1 MNADRAPVF
10 RSAFFD
16 GWKWSQ
22 RRYSKPRPPLYE
34 SGALPLELL
43 RRNLERARRIELRL
57 PDRRSG
63 AQPMGHTRKLWS
75 GRKYTTPACIQ
86 HSIVKDQAGPF
97 THTLRPFCFQR
108 KASPPFPQGCQQK
121 QKGQPFSVAAL
132 LETGI
137 LFQDGQVTARASVLT
152 HSHVPEGSLLNWN
165 KCFTHLKRI
174 RTLVEIQAF
183 S

>member
-1 MNADRAPVF
+1 
-10 RSAFFD
+10 
-16 GWKWSQ
+16 
-22 RRYSKPRPPLYE
+22 
-34 SGALPLELL
+34 
-43 RRNLERARRIELRL
+43 
-57 PDRRSG
+57 
-63 AQPMGHTRKLWS
+63 MGHTRKLWS
-75 GRKYTTPACIQ
+75 GRNIPRPQASNIQLSKTKLGRSHTHFDPPASNGKQ
-86 HSIVKDQAGPF
+86 VRHS
-97 THTLRPFCFQR
+97 L
-108 KASPPFPQGCQQK
+108 KAVNKK